1 MLRFK
6 IAASALVLA
15 AALAPAGSAQ
25 SFDASSLDVRNFI
38 GRIEIREANGPILV
52 NVEGGAS
59 DIDAPSI
66 SEAGGM
72 VRIDGGHSMRN
83 MNCTTRNGNI
93 SVRQG
98 WRGERRPLSDY
109 PTLVISAPSSLALHV
124 ERTLFVGEAG
134 NLGSLDLDFDHCG
147 SFAAGDV
154 AGDASIDI
162 DGSGDVRIGMVGGM
176 AEFEIDGS
184 GDLISEGINGS
195 AELGID
201 GSGDITTGDI
211 GGSVRIGIDGSGD
224 IETGRVNGAEINIDG
239 SGNTVLAS
247 VAGGVN
253 IGIDGSGDVV
263 IGEGRA
269 QPFHVEIDGS
279 GDVRFNGE
287 AVDLHVEIDGSGD
300 VRVQQSSGS
309 YYWREHGRVRQHNN

>member
-25 SFDASSLDVRNFI
+25 SFNSSSLDIRNFI
-38 GRIEIREANGPILV
+38 GTIEIREANGSVLV
-52 NVEGGAS
+52 NVERGAS
-59 DIDAPSI
+59 DMDAPSV
-66 SEAGGM
+66 SESGGV
-72 VRIDGGHSMRN
+72 VRVDGGRAMRN

-93 SVRQG
+93 SVREG
-98 WRGERRPLSDY
+98 RIGERRPLSDY
-109 PTLVISAPSSLALHV
+109 PTLVISAPSSLALHI
-124 ERTLFVGEAG
+124 ERALFVGEAG

-147 SFAAGDV
+147 AFTAGDV
-154 AGDASIDI
+154 AGDASVDI
-162 DGSGDVRIGMVGGM
+162 DGSGDVRLGTIGGM
-176 AEFEIDGS
+176 ADFEIDGS
-184 GDLISEGINGS
+184 GDLRSQGIGGS

-211 GGSVRIGIDGSGD
+211 GGSVEIGIDGSGD
-224 IETGRVNGAEINIDG
+224 IETGRVQSAQISIDG
-239 SGNTVLAS
+239 SGNAVLAS
-247 VAGGVN
+247 VDGGVT

-263 IGEGRA
+263 IGAGRA
-269 QPFHVEIDGS
+269 QPFRVEIDGS

-287 AVDLHVEIDGSGD
+287 AIDLHVEIDGSGD
-300 VRVQQSSGS
+300 VRVDQSSGS

>member
-15 AALAPAGSAQ
+15 GALAPAGSAQ

-66 SEAGGM
+66 SESGGM

-147 SFAAGDV
+147 SFTADDV

>member
-38 GRIEIREANGPILV
+38 GRIEIREVNGPILV

-66 SEAGGM
+66 SESGGT

-147 SFAAGDV
+147 SFTAGDV
-154 AGDASIDI
+154 AGDASVDI

-184 GDLISEGINGS
+184 GDLISEGISGS

-263 IGEGRA
+263 IGNGRA

>member
-25 SFDASSLDVRNFI
+25 SFNSSSLDVRNFI

-66 SEAGGM
+66 SESGGV
-72 VRIDGGHSMRN
+72 VRVDGGHAMRN

-184 GDLISEGINGS
+184 GDLISEGISGS

>member
-1 MLRFK
+1 MMRFK

-25 SFDASSLDVRNFI
+25 SFDASALDIRNFI

-59 DIDAPSI
+59 DIEAPAV
-66 SEAGGM
+66 SESGGM
-72 VRIDGGHSMRN
+72 VRVDGGHSMRN
-83 MNCTTRNGNI
+83 MNCNVRNGNI
-93 SVRQG
+93 TVRQG
-98 WRGERRPLSDY
+98 WRGERRPLEDY
-109 PTLVISAPSSLALHV
+109 PTLVISAPSSLALHI

-134 NLGSLDLDFDHCG
+134 DLGSLDLDFDHCG
-147 SFAAGDV
+147 GFTAGDI
-154 AGDASIDI
+154 AGDASVDI

-176 AEFEIDGS
+176 ADFGIDGS
-184 GDLISEGINGS
+184 GDLVSLGISQS
-195 AELGID
+195 AVLGID

-211 GGSVRIGIDGSGD
+211 GGSVDIGIDGSGD
-224 IETGRVNGAEINIDG
+224 IETGRVGGAEINIDG

-263 IGEGRA
+263 IGAGRA
-269 QPFHVEIDGS
+269 QPFHVEIGGS
-279 GDVRFNGE
+279 GDVRFDGE
-287 AVDLHVEIDGSGD
+287 AVDLNVEIDGSGD

>member
-1 MLRFK
+1 MQRFK
-6 IAASALVLA
+6 IAASALIIA

-25 SFDASSLDVRNFI
+25 SFDASSLDIRNFI
-38 GRIEIREANGPILV
+38 GRIEIREANGPVLV

-59 DIDAPSI
+59 DIDAPSV
-66 SEAGGM
+66 SESGGV
-72 VRIDGGHSMRN
+72 VRVDGGHTMRN
-83 MNCTTRNGNI
+83 MNCNTRNGNI
-93 SVRQG
+93 TVRQG
-98 WRGERRPLSDY
+98 WRGERRSLDDY
-109 PTLVISAPSSLALHV
+109 PTLVISAPSSLALHI

-134 NLGSLDLDFDHCG
+134 GLGSLDLDFDHCG
-147 SFAAGDV
+147 SFTAGDV
-154 AGDASIDI
+154 AGDASVNI

-184 GDLISEGINGS
+184 GDLYSQGISGS

-211 GGSVRIGIDGSGD
+211 GGSVEINIDGSGD
-224 IETGRVNGAEINIDG
+224 IETGRVSGAEINIDG
-239 SGNTVLAS
+239 SGNTVLAA
-247 VAGGVN
+247 VDGNVR

-263 IGEGRA
+263 IGAGRS
-269 QPFHVEIDGS
+269 QPFHVEINGS